1 MSSSITRNNW
11 TFPSDHRR
19 DRRLSGSGQSEL
31 LESPTNHTYE
41 LDGISEAG
49 ESSTAGKRISVREG
63 LAPSSSF
70 GNNQNLFL
78 NDVSGLA
85 LAR

>member
-1 MSSSITRNNW
+1 MNSSVNRNNW
-11 TFPSDHRR
+11 SLPSDHRR
-19 DRRLSGSGQSEL
+19 DRRHSGSGHSEL
-31 LESPTNHTYE
+31 LESPTNQTYE

-49 ESSTAGKRISVREG
+49 ESNTTGKRISVREG

-70 GNNQNLFL
+70 SNNQNLFL

-85 LAR
+85 R